1 MKKIILIFLSIIL
14 LSGCDINYNIN
25 ITNNKI
31 STDLDLS
38 VSETDYKNYNDNQEE
53 KLSATLYEYFDE
65 REILAFDDMNY
76 KDFYNKKVSKN
87 GRSLDVNYTYKYTYL
102 DFYKSSMLN
111 TCFEDFIVLNEDNYF
126 YVKAFGKFNCYY
138 DDTKINIKTDRKV
151 INSNHDSYKDGVYT
165 WNIDRDKSNN
175 VNIIFQVDKEN
186 HFVEDDISS
195 KKENG
200 FDLLTIVGI
209 ILGIGALVILG
220 IIMKKQNK

>member
-38 VSETDYKNYNDNQEE
+38 VSETDYRNYNDNQEE

-102 DFYKSSMLN
+102 DFYKSSLLN

-151 INSNHDSYKDGVYT
+151 INSNHDSYKNGVYT

-200 FDLLTIVGI
+200 IDLLTIVGI

>member
-102 DFYKSSMLN
+102 DFYKSSLLN

-186 HFVEDDISS
+186 HFVEDDISI

-200 FDLLTIVGI
+200 IDLLTIVGI

>member
-14 LSGCDINYNIN
+14 LSGCDINYNID
-25 ITNNKI
+25 ISNNKI
-31 STDLDLS
+31 NTDLDLS

-76 KDFYNKKVSKN
+76 KDFHNKKVSKN
-87 GRSLDVNYTYKYTYL
+87 GRSLDINYTYKYTYL

-186 HFVEDDISS
+186 HFVEEDSS
-195 KKENG
+195 NKNNSG
-200 FDLLTIVGI
+200 IDLLTIVGI

-220 IIMKKQNK
+220 IIMKKQDK

>member
-14 LSGCDINYNIN
+14 LSGCDINYNID
-25 ITNNKI
+25 ISNNKI

-87 GRSLDVNYTYKYTYL
+87 GRSLDINYTYKYTYL

-175 VNIIFQVDKEN
+175 VNIIFQVDKES
-186 HFVEDDISS
+186 HFVEEDSS
-195 KKENG
+195 NKNNSG
-200 FDLLTIVGI
+200 IDLLTIVGI
-209 ILGIGALVILG
+209 FLGIGALVILG

>member
-165 WNIDRDKSNN
+165 WNIDRDTSNN

-186 HFVEDDISS
+186 HFVEEDSS
-195 KKENG
+195 NKNNSG
-200 FDLLTIVGI
+200 IDLLTIIGI
-209 ILGIGALVILG
+209 FLGIGALVILG

>member
-102 DFYKSSMLN
+102 DFYKSSLLN

-200 FDLLTIVGI
+200 IDLLTIVGI

>member
-53 KLSATLYEYFDE
+53 KLTATLYEYFDE

-87 GRSLDVNYTYKYTYL
+87 DRSLDINYTYKYTYL

-186 HFVEDDISS
+186 HFVEEDSS
-195 KKENG
+195 NKNNSG
-200 FDLLTIVGI
+200 IDLLTIIGI
-209 ILGIGALVILG
+209 SLGIGALVILG